1 VVGVVAG
8 RARNNISNRWGGPE
22 RYLTETVVV
31 SAAAL
36 AQIITQLPPVLRRL
50 ESEEDEQRRGQRQQE
65 FKHAHCNS
73 LKDKGRII

>member
-1 VVGVVAG
+1 MQPHIVRTVPVGM
-8 RARNNISNRWGGPE
+8 RRW
-22 RYLTETVVV
+22 RK
-31 SAAAL
+31 
-36 AQIITQLPPVLRRL
+36 IITQLPPVLRRL